1 MALAFRP
8 GDHRVVVELL
18 EVLGWCLLDGAV
30 RAAGAK
36 VGPGGAPE
44 IPTPDVGRQEAT
56 GVCSDDFEAREL
68 VESALED
75 EMRQGDS
82 RLERIADD
90 VAQISIAL
98 EPMAK
103 LHGGRVAL
111 RVNKNCSAQL
121 LSLCPE
127 WVEPWIADLIAS
139 NATADV
145 CTAQAV
151 LLDALLELLGC
162 QVGKLERHRRERN
175 EPVWMG
181 GTRLGK
187 FLVLDCDDLFGK
199 VAVCGFVPIG
209 IDAERLHVNP
219 LLVHACEPG
228 RQLSFDVEIG
238 TQLRSAEL
246 QVHQRKRFWHRA
258 MGVDIDRPGTLAI
271 DHDLSAPCL
280 GPRENGN
287 EVAANEQQACQR
299 TWCCL
304 QNVPTG
310 GHLGL
315 LHLRSPELL
324 TASCN
329 ASTDCQRMRLA
340 DFESERAGGHH
351 EAVSIDC
358 VLSSS
363 SVPQASR
370 IIARVKGTCGQLVRK
385 RRAMGSETS
394 PLAISVDLTG
404 GSACLPPTP
413 RRFTAP
419 ISGDARARFES
430 DCGGFF

>member
-1 MALAFRP
+1 MAHAFRP
-8 GDHRVVVELL
+8 EHARVVVELL

-111 RVNKNCSAQL
+111 RVNKNGSAQL

-127 WVEPWIADLIAS
+127 WVEPWIADLIAG
-139 NATADV
+139 NAAADV
-145 CTAQAV
+145 CTAQTV
-151 LLDALLELLGC
+151 LLDTLLELRGC
-162 QVGKLERHRRERN
+162 QIGKLERHRRERH
-175 EPVWMG
+175 EPLRMG
-181 GTRLGK
+181 GTCLGE
-187 FLVLDCDDLFGK
+187 FLVLDCDDLFGE
-199 VAVCGFVPIG
+199 VAVCEFVPVG
-209 IDAERLHVNP
+209 IDAERLHVDP
-219 LLVHACEPG
+219 LLVHACESG
-228 RQLSFDVEIG
+228 RQFSSDVEIG

-246 QVHQRKRFWHRA
+246 QVHQRKRFRHRA
-258 MGVDIDRPGTLAI
+258 MGVDIHRPGALAI

-280 GPRENGN
+280 GPRLGNGN

-299 TWCCL
+299 TWCSL
-304 QNVPTG
+304 QDVPTG

-315 LHLRSPELL
+315 LHLRSPELFA
-324 TASCN
+324 ASCK
-329 ASTDCQRMRLA
+329 ASTVCRRMRLA
-340 DFESERAGGHH
+340 DFESGRAG
-351 EAVSIDC
+351 
-358 VLSSS
+358 
-363 SVPQASR
+363 
-370 IIARVKGTCGQLVRK
+370 
-385 RRAMGSETS
+385 
-394 PLAISVDLTG
+394 
-404 GSACLPPTP
+404 
-413 RRFTAP
+413 
-419 ISGDARARFES
+419 
-430 DCGGFF
+430 